1 MQANIS
7 FHLCFF
13 QISDLTLTKPLS
25 SDGKCISIVG
35 FQPRRPAVN
44 RGGKHS
50 IVVTWK
56 EKISYPQSIS
66 PGNTLLITGTKV
78 RDYIRADPLQNI
90 CPVPAAVSR
99 LGSQHSMFQN
109 TKYKMTGDW

>member
-13 QISDLTLTKPLS
+13 QISDLTLTNPLS

-78 RDYIRADPLQNI
+78 RDYILAATKHLPSADCSVEARVTAFN
-90 CPVPAAVSR
+90 VPK
-99 LGSQHSMFQN
+99 H
-109 TKYKMTGDW
+109 KI

>member
-13 QISDLTLTKPLS
+13 QISDLTLTNPLS
-25 SDGKCISIVG
+25 SDAKCIFIVG

-44 RGGKHS
+44 RAGKHS
-50 IVVTWK
+50 IVVTRR
-56 EKISYPQSIS
+56 EKISYPRSIRA
-66 PGNTLLITGTKV
+66 GNTLLITGTKV
-78 RDYIRADPLQNI
+78 RDYIRADRLQNI
-90 CPVPAAVSR
+90 CPG
-99 LGSQHSMFQN
+99 LGSPSSQHSMFQN